1 MSISIYHLTIVCR
14 ELAEITKR
22 VLFIIVPGANNDT
35 KSMLK
40 KIKKIML
47 PIDGSATSMKAA
59 QIGISLSKRFRSDL
73 IGLTVIDL
81 MSLPYEYFIT
91 QPGTRSHDK
100 ILEEKRAEAKK
111 WLDKVGKLLL
121 DVLGEPQVNEIKFN
135 SEIIE
140 DPYSKVESAI
150 INYAESE
157 GVDLIV
163 MGTRGRSGFKRIL
176 LGSVASGVL
185 SYAHCPVLTVR

>member
-1 MSISIYHLTIVCR
+1 MMISKTR
-14 ELAEITKR
+14 
-22 VLFIIVPGANNDT
+22 
-35 KSMLK
+35 LK
-40 KIKKIML
+40 KIRKIML

-59 QIGISLSKRFRSDL
+59 RIGISLSKKFRSDL

-81 MSLPYEYFIT
+81 MSLPYGYFLT
-91 QPGTRSHDK
+91 QPGTRSHDN
-100 ILEEKRAEAKK
+100 ILEEKRTEAKK
-111 WLDKVGKLLL
+111 WLDKIERSMLEAV
-121 DVLGEPQVNEIKFN
+121 GEPQAGKVKFR

-140 DPYSKVESAI
+140 DPFSRVESAI

-163 MGTRGRSGFKRIL
+163 MGTRGRSSFKRIL

-185 SYAHCPVLTVR
+185 SYAHCPVMTVR

>member
-1 MSISIYHLTIVCR
+1 MISKDMSKT
-14 ELAEITKR
+14 
-22 VLFIIVPGANNDT
+22 
-35 KSMLK
+35 
-40 KIKKIML
+40 IKKILL

-59 QIGISLSKRFRSDL
+59 RIAISLSKKFRSDL
-73 IGLTVIDL
+73 IGFTVIDL

-91 QPGTRSHDK
+91 QPGTSPHDK
-100 ILEEKRAEAKK
+100 ILEEKRVETKK
-111 WLDKVGKLLL
+111 WIGKVEKMLLEES
-121 DVLGEPQVNEIKFN
+121 DERQFPDIKFR

>member
-1 MSISIYHLTIVCR
+1 
-14 ELAEITKR
+14 
-22 VLFIIVPGANNDT
+22 
-35 KSMLK
+35 ML
-40 KIKKIML
+40 
-47 PIDGSATSMKAA
+47 
-59 QIGISLSKRFRSDL
+59 
-73 IGLTVIDL
+73 
-81 MSLPYEYFIT
+81 
-91 QPGTRSHDK
+91 
-100 ILEEKRAEAKK
+100 LEA
-111 WLDKVGKLLL
+111 
-121 DVLGEPQVNEIKFN
+121 LGEPQANEIKFK

>member
-1 MSISIYHLTIVCR
+1 MISKDMSKIV
-14 ELAEITKR
+14 
-22 VLFIIVPGANNDT
+22 
-35 KSMLK
+35 K
-40 KIKKIML
+40 KILL

-59 QIGISLSKRFRSDL
+59 RVAVSLSKKFRSDL
-73 IGLTVIDL
+73 IGFTVIDL

-91 QPGTRSHDK
+91 QPGTSSHDK
-100 ILEEKRAEAKK
+100 ILEEKRVETKK
-111 WLDKVGKLLL
+111 WLGKVEKMLLEAS
-121 DVLGEPQVNEIKFN
+121 DERQFADIKFR

>member
-1 MSISIYHLTIVCR
+1 MISKTR
-14 ELAEITKR
+14 
-22 VLFIIVPGANNDT
+22 
-35 KSMLK
+35 LK

-47 PIDGSATSMKAA
+47 PIDGSATAMKAA
-59 QIGISLSKRFRSDL
+59 RIGISLSMKFHSDL

-81 MSLPYEYFIT
+81 MSLPYGYFLT

-100 ILEEKRAEAKK
+100 ILEEKRSEAKK
-111 WLDKVGKLLL
+111 WLDEVEKLKLEA
-121 DVLGEPQVNEIKFN
+121 LGDPQAVEVKFRP
-135 SEIIE
+135 EIIE
-140 DPYSKVESAI
+140 DPYSRVESAI
-150 INYAESE
+150 TNYAESE

-185 SYAHCPVLTVR
+185 SYAHCPVMTVR

>member
-1 MSISIYHLTIVCR
+1 MISKTR
-14 ELAEITKR
+14 
-22 VLFIIVPGANNDT
+22 
-35 KSMLK
+35 LK
-40 KIKKIML
+40 KIRKIML

-59 QIGISLSKRFRSDL
+59 RIGISLAKKFRSDL

-81 MSLPYEYFIT
+81 MSLPYGYFLT
-91 QPGTRSHDK
+91 QPGTRSHDN
-100 ILEEKRAEAKK
+100 ILEEKRTEAKK
-111 WLDKVGKLLL
+111 WLDKIERSMLEAAV
-121 DVLGEPQVNEIKFN
+121 GEPQASKTKFR

-140 DPYSKVESAI
+140 DPFSVVESAI

-163 MGTRGRSGFKRIL
+163 MGTRGRSSFKRIL

-185 SYAHCPVLTVR
+185 SYAHCPVMTVR

>member
-1 MSISIYHLTIVCR
+1 MIP
-14 ELAEITKR
+14 KR
-22 VLFIIVPGANNDT
+22 R
-35 KSMLK
+35 LK

-59 QIGISLSKRFRSDL
+59 RIGISLSKNFHSDL

-81 MSLPYEYFIT
+81 MSLPYGYFLT
-91 QPGTRSHDK
+91 QQGTRSHDN
-100 ILEEKRAEAKK
+100 ILEEKRSEAKK
-111 WLDKVGKLLL
+111 WHEEVEKSMLEA
-121 DVLGEPQVNEIKFN
+121 LGEPQAVEIKFR

-140 DPYSKVESAI
+140 DPYSRVESAI

-185 SYAHCPVLTVR
+185 SYSHCPVMTVR

>member
-1 MSISIYHLTIVCR
+1 MISKDMSKIV
-14 ELAEITKR
+14 
-22 VLFIIVPGANNDT
+22 
-35 KSMLK
+35 K
-40 KIKKIML
+40 KILL

-59 QIGISLSKRFRSDL
+59 RVAISLSKKFRSDL
-73 IGLTVIDL
+73 IGFTVIDL
-81 MSLPYEYFIT
+81 MSLTYEYFIT
-91 QPGTRSHDK
+91 QPGTSSHDK
-100 ILEEKRAEAKK
+100 ILEEKRVETKK
-111 WLDKVGKLLL
+111 WLGKVEKMLSDERQFAG
-121 DVLGEPQVNEIKFN
+121 IKFR

>member
-1 MSISIYHLTIVCR
+1 
-14 ELAEITKR
+14 
-22 VLFIIVPGANNDT
+22 
-35 KSMLK
+35 ML
-40 KIKKIML
+40 L
-47 PIDGSATSMKAA
+47 IDGSATLMKAA
-59 QIGISLSKRFRSDL
+59 HIGISISKKFRSDL

-91 QPGTRSHDK
+91 QPGTLSHDK
-100 ILEEKRAEAKK
+100 ILEEKRTEAKK
-111 WLDKVGKLLL
+111 WLDRVDKLLL
-121 DVLGEPQVNEIKFN
+121 EESGEAQAIEIKFK

-150 INYAESE
+150 INYAECE

-185 SYAHCPVLTVR
+185 SYAHCPIMTVR

>member
-1 MSISIYHLTIVCR
+1 
-14 ELAEITKR
+14 
-22 VLFIIVPGANNDT
+22 
-35 KSMLK
+35 
-40 KIKKIML
+40 
-47 PIDGSATSMKAA
+47 MKAA
-59 QIGISLSKRFRSDL
+59 RIGISLAKKFRSDL

-81 MSLPYEYFIT
+81 MSLPYGYFLT
-91 QPGTRSHDK
+91 QPGTRSHDN
-100 ILEEKRAEAKK
+100 ILEEKRTEAKK
-111 WLDKVGKLLL
+111 WLDKIEKSMLEAV
-121 DVLGEPQVNEIKFN
+121 GEPRASKAKFR

-140 DPYSKVESAI
+140 DPFSRVESAI

-185 SYAHCPVLTVR
+185 SYAHCPVMTVR

>member
-1 MSISIYHLTIVCR
+1 
-14 ELAEITKR
+14 
-22 VLFIIVPGANNDT
+22 
-35 KSMLK
+35 
-40 KIKKIML
+40 
-47 PIDGSATSMKAA
+47 
-59 QIGISLSKRFRSDL
+59 
-73 IGLTVIDL
+73 

-91 QPGTRSHDK
+91 QPGTSPHDK
-100 ILEEKRAEAKK
+100 ILEEKRVETKK
-111 WLDKVGKLLL
+111 WIGKVEKMLLEES
-121 DVLGEPQVNEIKFN
+121 DERQFPDIKFR

>member
-1 MSISIYHLTIVCR
+1 M
-14 ELAEITKR
+14 K
-22 VLFIIVPGANNDT
+22 N
-35 KSMLK
+35 
-40 KIKKIML
+40 IKKIML

-59 QIGISLSKRFRSDL
+59 RIGISLSKKFRSDL

-81 MSLPYEYFIT
+81 MSLPYGYFLT
-91 QPGTRSHDK
+91 QPGTRSHDNM
-100 ILEEKRAEAKK
+100 LEEKRTEAKK
-111 WLDKVGKLLL
+111 WLDKIERSMLEAV
-121 DVLGEPQVNEIKFN
+121 GEPQVGKVEFR

-140 DPYSKVESAI
+140 DPFSRVESAI

-163 MGTRGRSGFKRIL
+163 MGTRGRSSFKRIL

-185 SYAHCPVLTVR
+185 SYAHCPVMTVR